1 MIIVSMS
8 KQISEGRGI
17 GVVSSDIRID
27 DILNTINQFDMG
39 EGAYTILIDSNGS
52 VLAHVNEEYL
62 PTAEKIY
69 NIDEIIPADK
79 MGIISDD
86 EESLKLSSTYI
97 KDYDGVLR
105 SFNKRG
111 LDECDWSVI
120 IAKPKDLVMSVPNRI
135 TKVSWFGVGF
145 SIALSLIIGYIMGGG
160 LTKPILELVSL
171 NQSVSTLDLTNLA
184 SVEYIRRKD
193 ELGDAFKSYNS
204 LIERLKDFMSLLKT
218 NSNALEKIQNNLNDS
233 MEFMYDASKSTSDL
247 SQELSAGIEETTASL
262 VDLADISETTIK
274 SLSLF
279 GDDIEKIMGA
289 TNRVHT
295 QSTDLLTLT
304 KESRSNLIN
313 VFETVQKEV
322 ETGIEEAKKIDR
334 ITNLIDAITA
344 IADQTNLLALNAS
357 IESARAGEAGKG
369 FSVVAEEIRKLAQQT
384 REAVLEINNISKDI
398 VNTVNNLVTSNSK
411 TIGFLDKVV
420 IKDYRKIESSME
432 DSTNS
437 SRLLEQTIN
446 TMGSLS
452 KEMTKNVEMIANSII
467 EMSHVMES
475 SSTAVEDV
483 ANKAR
488 TTMDSSNLLKEEIAV
503 TKTVSDSLIETV
515 SQAKI

>member
-1 MIIVSMS
+1 M
-8 KQISEGRGI
+8 
-17 GVVSSDIRID
+17 
-27 DILNTINQFDMG
+27 
-39 EGAYTILIDSNGS
+39 
-52 VLAHVNEEYL
+52 
-62 PTAEKIY
+62 
-69 NIDEIIPADK
+69 
-79 MGIISDD
+79 
-86 EESLKLSSTYI
+86 
-97 KDYDGVLR
+97 
-105 SFNKRG
+105 
-111 LDECDWSVI
+111 
-120 IAKPKDLVMSVPNRI
+120 
-135 TKVSWFGVGF
+135 
-145 SIALSLIIGYIMGGG
+145 
-160 LTKPILELVSL
+160 
-171 NQSVSTLDLTNLA
+171 DLTNLA

-295 QSTDLLTLT
+295 QSTDLLILT

>member
-1 MIIVSMS
+1 
-8 KQISEGRGI
+8 
-17 GVVSSDIRID
+17 
-27 DILNTINQFDMG
+27 
-39 EGAYTILIDSNGS
+39 
-52 VLAHVNEEYL
+52 
-62 PTAEKIY
+62 
-69 NIDEIIPADK
+69 
-79 MGIISDD
+79 
-86 EESLKLSSTYI
+86 
-97 KDYDGVLR
+97 
-105 SFNKRG
+105 
-111 LDECDWSVI
+111 
-120 IAKPKDLVMSVPNRI
+120 MSVPNRI